1 MKKLVVLMMGMMVLS
16 GCAATTTETP
26 RQSGF
31 LGEYSQKLEPGTE
44 EGGPRLMWIKPG
56 VDFSKYDKVMFE
68 YVTFVLAEDSEYK
81 GIDANE
87 FKELADMATQTFVDT
102 IRQSYPVVV
111 QPGPDVLQVRVAITG
126 LKQSS
131 PGMSTVT
138 TIVPIGLAVSLV
150 KKGSGGAWTGSG
162 ETTAE
167 MMILDSMTNEVLA
180 AGEDSRSAEFS
191 ERFTKWGS
199 AEDAFEFWA
208 TRFTKRLK
216 TLLK

>member
-1 MKKLVVLMMGMMVLS
+1 MRKLIALMIGMMFLS
-16 GCAATTTETP
+16 GCAATTNETP
-26 RQSGF
+26 RQSSF
-31 LGEYSQKLEPGTE
+31 LGDYSQKLEPGAE
-44 EGGPRLMWIKPG
+44 EGGPKLIWIKPG
-56 VDFSKYDKVMFE
+56 VDFSKYDKVMVE

-87 FKELADMATQTFVDT
+87 FKELADMATTTFVNT
-102 IRQSYPVVV
+102 IREEIPVVV
-111 QPGPDVLQVRVAITG
+111 EPGPGVLQVRVAITD

-162 ETTAE
+162 ETKAE
-167 MMILDSMTNEVLA
+167 MMVLDSMTNEVLA
-180 AGEDSRSAEFS
+180 AGADSKTAEFE
-191 ERFTKWGS
+191 ERFSKWGS
-199 AEDAFEFWA
+199 AEEAFKFWA
-208 TRFTKRLK
+208 ERFTKRLT